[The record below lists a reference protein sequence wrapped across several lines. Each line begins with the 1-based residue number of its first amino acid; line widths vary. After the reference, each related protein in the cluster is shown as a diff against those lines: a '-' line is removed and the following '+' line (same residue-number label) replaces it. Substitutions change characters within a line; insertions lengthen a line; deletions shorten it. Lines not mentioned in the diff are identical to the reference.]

1 MKREQFVE
9 AFLEGSKLTSVDR
22 DTLVNNLVGM
32 LFDLRKTVSSQKEH
46 IAYMDDIAR
55 DSDWTMN
62 CRSCGQTY
70 EPDCELSE
78 MSNEGNYCGKNQW
91 CCP

>member
-9 AFLEGSKLTSVDR
+9 TFLEGSKLTAVDR

-32 LFDLRKTVSSQKEH
+32 VFDLRKTVSSQKEH

-55 DSDWTMN
+55 GSVMMN
-62 CRSCGQTY
+62 CRSCGKSY

-78 MSNEGNYCGKNQW
+78 MSHESNFCGGSER